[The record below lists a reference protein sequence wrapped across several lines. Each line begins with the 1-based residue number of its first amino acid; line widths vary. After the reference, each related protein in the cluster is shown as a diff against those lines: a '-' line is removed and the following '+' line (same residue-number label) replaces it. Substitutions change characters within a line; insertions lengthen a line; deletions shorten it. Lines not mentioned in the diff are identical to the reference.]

1 MTRQIYVTSLFEMPQ
16 YVRMLRPSHLISI
29 IQPAY
34 QPDRPGEIERANH
47 HRVGVDDISE
57 PTVDRLLI
65 DSGDVR
71 ALVNF
76 IHAWEPDA
84 GSLLVHC
91 YAGVSRSTATALIAH
106 VMKTDDPLR
115 SAAALRRAAP
125 HAIPNRRVIALADE
139 VLGLNGALIQA
150 REAMGGATESVVEAP
165 LTELHLDVDLDV
177 D

>member
-34 QPDRPGEIERANH
+34 QPDRPDEIENANH

-57 PTVDRLLI
+57 PMDDRLLI
-65 DSGDVR
+65 DSDDVR
-71 ALVNF
+71 ALVDF
-76 IHAWEPDA
+76 IHTWDPDS

-91 YAGVSRSTATALIAH
+91 WAGVSRSTATALIAH

-115 SAAALRRAAP
+115 AATALRLAAP
-125 HAIPNRRVIALADE
+125 YAFPNRRIIALADE
-139 VLGLNGALIQA
+139 VLGLNGALIDA
-150 REAMGGATESVVEAP
+150 REAMGESTESVAEAP
-165 LTELHLDVDLDV
+165 LTELPLD
-177 D
+177 